1 MKTFNITL
9 LLALLA
15 LFGLTGCID
24 QDFDEPPFTTL
35 PEGSILTIADL
46 YQIYQDSGA
55 YSFQKEAYVF
65 GTITGDEA
73 SGNLYKSLYLQ
84 DVTGA
89 INLHLLSSAGMVLAG
104 DSVRIVLKGLY
115 LSDYRGVMQLD
126 SLNPDVNIVKV
137 ANNVPR
143 QPEIV
148 TIPELLSGNYTCK
161 LIKLEN
167 VQFIVSDTSGTYADG
182 TNQVTVNRYLEDCAD
197 PSNKVIVRT
206 SGYANFANDMIPNGN
221 GSFIAIASRYNSDIQ
236 LYIRDLNDI
245 DMNGERCGN
254 VVVNPGTGTG
264 TYEDPYDVA
273 NGIAKQGEVGK
284 WVKGYLVGVYETLDA
299 DGNNLAEFA
308 PSFEGPY
315 NTPTNVI
322 IAADATE
329 TDITKCVIVQ
339 LPTGDIRNNTNLKE
353 NPANE
358 DKEIMYF
365 GDLTAYFSAA
375 GLKNTTGY
383 WLEGAGIVPTEPEG
397 FFVETFA
404 SSLGNF
410 STFSVLGASQ
420 VWGHDA
426 TYKCAKMSGYAGG
439 VVANEDWLITPAQD
453 LTGKSNVVLNFE
465 HAIGYGSYTGMESDL
480 EAFVSEDYTGTGD
493 PTLATWTKLTFAM
506 PADLSKNFVWTPS
519 GAISLSNFDGK
530 SQVFVAFKYACGT
543 ANASTW
549 EIRNVTLSSN

>member
-1 MKTFNITL
+1 MKTINISL

-15 LFGLTGCID
+15 LFGFTGCID

-73 SGNLYKSLYLQ
+73 SGNLYKSLYIQ
-84 DVTGA
+84 DATGA

-143 QPEIV
+143 QPEVV

-167 VQFIVSDTSGTYADG
+167 VQFIASDTSGTYADG

-206 SGYANFANDMIPNGN
+206 SGYANFANDKIPNGN
-221 GSFIAIASRYNSDIQ
+221 GTFIAIASRYNSDIQ
-236 LYIRDLNDI
+236 LYIRDLNDV
-245 DMNGERCGN
+245 NLTGERCGN

-264 TYEDPYDVA
+264 TFEDPYDVA

-299 DGNNLAEFA
+299 EGNNLAEFA

-322 IAADATE
+322 IAADAAE

-365 GDLTAYFSAA
+365 GDLTAYFGSA

-383 WLEGAGIVPTEPEG
+383 WLDGTGVVPTEPEG

-404 SSLGNF
+404 TSLGNF
-410 STFSVLGASQ
+410 SSFSVVGASQ
-420 VWGHDA
+420 VWSHDA
-426 TYKCAKMSGYAGG
+426 TYKCAKMSGYSGG

-453 LTGKSNVVLNFE
+453 FTGKTNVVLNFE
-465 HAIGYGSYTGMESDL
+465 HAIGYGSYTGVESDL
-480 EAFVSEDYTGTGD
+480 EVFVSEDYTGSGD
-493 PTLATWTKLTFAM
+493 PTVATWTKLTFAM

-519 GAISLSNFDGK
+519 GAISLSGLDGK

-549 EIRNVTLSSN
+549 EIRNVTLSAN

>member
-1 MKTFNITL
+1 MKTLNITL

-35 PEGSILTIADL
+35 PEGTMLTIDDL

-84 DVTGA
+84 DATGA

-143 QPEIV
+143 QPEVV
-148 TIPELLSGNYTCK
+148 TVPELLSGNYTCK

-167 VQFIVSDTSGTYADG
+167 VQFIASDTSGTYADG
-182 TNQVTVNRYLEDCAD
+182 TNQITVNRYLEDCSD

-206 SGYANFANDMIPNGN
+206 SGYANFANDKIPNGN
-221 GSFIAIASRYNSDIQ
+221 GSIIAIASRYNSDIQ

-264 TYEDPYDVA
+264 TFEDPYDVA
-273 NGIAKQGEVGK
+273 NGIAKQGETGK
-284 WVKGYLVGVYETLDA
+284 WVKGYLVGAYETLDA
-299 DGNNLAEFA
+299 EGNNLADFA

-322 IAADATE
+322 IAADAAE

-358 DKEIMYF
+358 DKEILYF
-365 GDLTAYFSAA
+365 GDLTSYFSSA

-383 WLEGAGIVPTEPEG
+383 WLDGAGIIPTEPEG
-397 FFVETFA
+397 FFIENFTTN
-404 SSLGNF
+404 LGQF
-410 STFSVLGASQ
+410 SAYSAVGASQ
-420 VWGHDA
+420 VWEWASYGSG
-426 TYKCAKMSGYAGG
+426 CAVMSGYDGSNF
-439 VVANEDWLITPAQD
+439 ANEDWLISPSIS
-453 LTGKSNVVLNFE
+453 LVGKSNVVLNFT
-465 HAIGYGSYTGMESDL
+465 HAVNYLDDWNNIKVL
-480 EAFVSEDYTGTGD
+480 ASEDYSGTGD
-493 PTLATWTKLTFAM
+493 PTSATWTEITGWDQTQPGNSWTF
-506 PADLSKNFVWTPS
+506 FPS
-519 GAISLSNFDGK
+519 GEVAMTAFEGK
-530 SQVFVAFKYACGT
+530 TIYLAFKYISSTSGG
-543 ANASTW
+543 STW
-549 EIRNVTLSSN
+549 EVGDVSLSEK